1 MRGGS
6 GILTLLEPVRGW
18 RDLGGMILRGGN
30 KRGAYEESE
39 MPIVQIAEQAAGA
52 WRPGQVVREV
62 VGEAQ
67 GSKSVSMQH
76 FTVEPEAVTPLH
88 RHDVDEA
95 ILVLGGKL
103 RVRIKDQWSVAETG
117 DVCVFPAN
125 TPHGFVGAGD
135 GISEIMVVFPIPA
148 AITAEHTTYL
158 EGGPPVTW
166 EGTEG

>member
-1 MRGGS
+1 
-6 GILTLLEPVRGW
+6 
-18 RDLGGMILRGGN
+18 
-30 KRGAYEESE
+30 
-39 MPIVQIAEQAAGA
+39 MPIVRIAEQAAGS

-67 GSKSVSMQH
+67 GSRSVSMQH
-76 FTVEPEAVTPLH
+76 FEVEPGAVTPLH

-95 ILVLGGKL
+95 ILVLSGEL
-103 RVRIKDQWSVAETG
+103 RVRVEDEWSVAEAG
-117 DVCVFPAN
+117 DVCVFPAE
-125 TPHGFVGAGD
+125 TPHGFAGAGD

-166 EGTEG
+166 ETEGS

>member
-1 MRGGS
+1 
-6 GILTLLEPVRGW
+6 
-18 RDLGGMILRGGN
+18 
-30 KRGAYEESE
+30 
-39 MPIVQIAEQAAGA
+39 MPIVRIAEQAAGA

-67 GSKSVSMQH
+67 GSSSVSMQH
-76 FTVEPEAVTPLH
+76 FQVEPGAVTPLH

-95 ILVLGGKL
+95 ILVLAGEL
-103 RVRIKDQWSVAETG
+103 RVRFEDEWFGAEAG
-117 DVCVFPAN
+117 DVCVFPADK
-125 TPHGFVGAGD
+125 PHGFIGAGN

-166 EGTEG
+166 RETKG